1 MAKKNQQKW
10 LTDQISGDWK
20 DKDYIIE
27 NVLVQCLFHYV
38 EEEMNGVLPD
48 RGYYDEDL
56 KAGHITEGYAE
67 QSYAWNDAIRKVY
80 AYFKTERAALEK
92 EIDEAF
98 DANEIQRAIKG
109 ETDLYERDTEMLS
122 TIVKYRGYM
131 WT

>member
-1 MAKKNQQKW
+1 MAKKNRQKW

-27 NVLVQCLFHYV
+27 TVLVQCLFDYV
-38 EEEMNGVLPD
+38 EKELDGKILE
-48 RGYYDEDL
+48 RGDHDEDI
-56 KAGHITEGYAE
+56 KAGHITENYAE

-92 EIDEAF
+92 EVDEAF
-98 DANEIQRAIKG
+98 DTNDIQRAIKA
-109 ETDLYERDTEMLS
+109 ENDLYERDTEMFS
-122 TIVKYRGYM
+122 VIIKYRGYL

>member
-10 LTDQISGDWK
+10 LTDQISGDWR

-38 EEEMNGVLPD
+38 EEEMNGVIPD
-48 RGYYDEDL
+48 RASYDEDL
-56 KAGHITEGYAE
+56 KAGHITEGYVE
-67 QSYAWNDAIRKVY
+67 KSYAWNDAIRKVY
-80 AYFKTERAALEK
+80 AYFKTERATLQK

-109 ETDLYERDTEMLS
+109 ETDLYERDTEMFS

-131 WT
+131 WR

>member
-1 MAKKNQQKW
+1 MAKKNRQKW

-38 EEEMNGVLPD
+38 EEEMNGKLPD
-48 RGYYDEDL
+48 SSDYDEDI
-56 KAGHITEGYAE
+56 KAGHITEGYA
-67 QSYAWNDAIRKVY
+67 QKSCAWNDAIRKVY
-80 AYFKTERAALEK
+80 AYFKTERATLEK

-98 DANEIQRAIKG
+98 DANEIQRAIKA
-109 ETDLYERDTEMLS
+109 ESDLYERDTEMLS
-122 TIVKYRGYM
+122 AIVKYRGYM